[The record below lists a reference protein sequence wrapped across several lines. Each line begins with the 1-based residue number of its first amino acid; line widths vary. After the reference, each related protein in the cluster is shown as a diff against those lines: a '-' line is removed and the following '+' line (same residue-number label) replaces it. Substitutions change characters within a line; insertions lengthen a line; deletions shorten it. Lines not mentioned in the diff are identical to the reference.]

1 MEYEE
6 LVGSGQQIP
15 WFGIG
20 VVLCVLA
27 CIMILISVGL
37 VLRYRHRE
45 RVLLKR
51 LDGMLDAAI
60 NGDFTIA
67 SFDESLLSEVEA
79 KFGKY
84 LSASA
89 LSAKNVSEE
98 KEEIKQLISDLS
110 HQTKT
115 PITNLLLYTELLAE
129 KELATEGHSYVEM
142 LRGQAKRLEF
152 FVESFVKASRLET
165 GVFRFHK
172 KDTELSALLEPVA
185 GQFALRAKEKGI
197 ELCVEGVEDISPTI
211 KLDMKW
217 TGEALGNLVDNA
229 IKYTPEGGRVTLRAV
244 PYEMFW
250 KIDVEDTGI
259 GIPEEERSKVF
270 GRFYRSEAVAEEEGI
285 GIGLYLV
292 RQIVVGQGGYVKIS
306 DGKKGGTVV
315 SLFLPRN

>member
-1 MEYEE
+1 MGYEE
-6 LVGSGQQIP
+6 LAGSGQQML
-15 WFGIG
+15 WFCIG
-20 VVLCVLA
+20 VALCVLA
-27 CIMILISVGL
+27 GIVILISVGV

-45 RVLLKR
+45 KILLKR

-60 NGDFTIA
+60 NGDFTVS

-79 KFGKY
+79 KFSQY

-98 KEEIKQLISDLS
+98 KEEIKQLISELS

-115 PITNLLLYTELLAE
+115 PITNFLLYTELLAE
-129 KELATEGHSYVEM
+129 QELSAEGRTYVEM
-142 LRGQAKRLEF
+142 LQGQAKRMEF
-152 FVESFVKASRLET
+152 FVEAFVKASRLET

-172 KDTELSALLEPVA
+172 KDSEPAVLLERVA
-185 GQFALRAKEKGI
+185 RQFELRAKEKGI
-197 ELCVEGVEDISPTI
+197 ELCVEETEASQTI
-211 KLDMKW
+211 RLDVKW
-217 TGEALGNLVDNA
+217 TEEALENLVDNA
-229 IKYTPEGGRVTLRAV
+229 IKYTPEGGKVTLRAI

-270 GRFYRSEAVAEEEGI
+270 GRFYRSETVAETEGI

-292 RQIVVGQGGYVKIS
+292 RQIVSGQGGYVKLS
-306 DGKKGGTVV
+306 DGSEGGTVV
-315 SLFLPRN
+315 SVFLPRE

>member
-1 MEYEE
+1 MGYEE
-6 LVGSGQQIP
+6 FAGSGQQMP
-15 WFGIG
+15 WFGIC
-20 VVLCVLA
+20 VALCVLS
-27 CIMILISVGL
+27 CIVALLSVGI

-45 RVLLKR
+45 RVMLKR

-60 NGDFTIA
+60 NGNFTIT

-79 KFGKY
+79 KFGQY

-129 KELATEGHSYVEM
+129 QKLPAEGRTYVEM
-142 LRGQAKRLEF
+142 LQGQAKRLEF

-172 KDTELSALLEPVA
+172 KDTEPTVLLETVA
-185 GQFALRAKEKGI
+185 RQFEMRAREKRI
-197 ELCVEGVEDISPTI
+197 KLCVEGAETLQTV
-211 KLDMKW
+211 KLDVKW
-217 TGEALGNLVDNA
+217 TEEALGNLVDNA
-229 IKYTPEGGRVTLRAV
+229 VKYTTEGGKVTLRAV

-259 GIPEEERSKVF
+259 GISEQERSKVF

-292 RQIVVGQGGYVKIS
+292 RQIVAGQGGYVKIS
-306 DGKKGGTVV
+306 DGREGGTVV
-315 SLFLPRN
+315 SLFLPRS

>member
-1 MEYEE
+1 MGNEGIMDG
-6 LVGSGQQIP
+6 VQQMP
-15 WFGIG
+15 WYGFL

-27 CIMILISVGL
+27 CSMVLISVGL

-45 RVLLKR
+45 RGLLKR

-115 PITNLLLYTELLAE
+115 PITNLLLYTELLE
-129 KELATEGHSYVEM
+129 EQNLSKEGRTYVEM

-172 KDTELSALLEPVA
+172 KETEPAALLERVA
-185 GQFALRAKEKGI
+185 GQFAPRAREKGI
-197 ELCVEGVEDISPTI
+197 ELCVETVETSQTLKMDT
-211 KLDMKW
+211 KW
-217 TGEALGNLVDNA
+217 TEEALGNLVDNA
-229 IKYTPEGGRVTLRAV
+229 IKYTPEGGTVTLRAV
-244 PYEMFW
+244 PYEMFL
-250 KIDVEDTGI
+250 KLEVEDTGI

-292 RQIVVGQGGYVKIS
+292 RQIVAGQGGYVKIS
-306 DGKKGGTVV
+306 DGRAGGTVV
-315 SLFLPRN
+315 SVFLPRG

>member
-1 MEYEE
+1 MGYKE
-6 LVGSGQQIP
+6 LAGSGQQMP

-20 VVLCVLA
+20 VTLCVLA
-27 CIMILISVGL
+27 GIAILISVGV

-45 RVLLKR
+45 KILLKR
-51 LDGMLDAAI
+51 LDETLDAAV
-60 NGDFTIA
+60 NGSFTV
-67 SFDESLLSEVEA
+67 STFDESLLSGVEA
-79 KFGKY
+79 KLSKY

-98 KEEIKQLISDLS
+98 KEEIKQLISELS

-129 KELATEGHSYVEM
+129 QELSTEGRTYVEM
-142 LRGQAKRLEF
+142 LQGQAKRLEF
-152 FVESFVKASRLET
+152 FVEAFVKASRLET

-172 KDTELSALLEPVA
+172 KETGAAALLESVA
-185 GQFALRAKEKGI
+185 RQFELRAKEKEI
-197 ELCVEGVEDISPTI
+197 ELCVEETESSHAI
-211 KLDMKW
+211 KLDIKW
-217 TGEALGNLVDNA
+217 TEEALGNLVDNA
-229 IKYTPEGGRVTLRAV
+229 IKYTPEGGKVILRAV

-270 GRFYRSEAVAEEEGI
+270 GRFYRSETVAETEGI

-292 RQIVVGQGGYVKIS
+292 RQIVSGQGGYVKLS
-306 DGKKGGTVV
+306 DGSEGGTVV
-315 SLFLPRN
+315 SVFLPRE

>member
-1 MEYEE
+1 MGYEE
-6 LVGSGQQIP
+6 FAGSGQQLP
-15 WFGIG
+15 EVGIL
-20 VVLCVLA
+20 VAVCVLL
-27 CIMILISVGL
+27 CIVALLSVSIA
-37 VLRYRHRE
+37 LRYRQRE
-45 RVLLKR
+45 RVMLKS

-60 NGDFTIA
+60 NGNFTIT

-129 KELATEGHSYVEM
+129 QELPAEGRTYVEM
-142 LRGQAKRLEF
+142 LQGQAKRLEF

-172 KDTELSALLEPVA
+172 KDTEPAVLLETVA
-185 GQFALRAKEKGI
+185 RQFEMRAREKGI
-197 ELCVEGVEDISPTI
+197 ELCVEGAEASQRI
-211 KLDMKW
+211 KLDRKW
-217 TGEALGNLVDNA
+217 TEEALGNLVDNA
-229 IKYTPEGGRVTLRAV
+229 VKYTPAGGKVTLRAM

-250 KIDVEDTGI
+250 RIDVEDTGI
-259 GIPEEERSKVF
+259 GIPEEEKSKVF
-270 GRFYRSEAVAEEEGI
+270 GRFYRSETVAETDGI

-292 RQIVVGQGGYVKIS
+292 RRIIAGQGGYVKLS
-306 DGKKGGTVV
+306 DGSEGGTVV
-315 SLFLPRN
+315 SVFLPRE